1 MKGSDEY
8 EERWQHRQKWCGG
21 GGNGSSGGG
30 GGGRGDLTV
39 KETGKIVFNGKR
51 GVKQGSE
58 QNHSWQRG
66 SGGGEREW
74 RRRRK
79 RKRRFYWKNCI

>member
-1 MKGSDEY
+1 MTN
-8 EERWQHRQKWCGG
+8 C
-21 GGNGSSGGG
+21 

-79 RKRRFYWKNCI
+79 RKRRFYWKNGI

>member
-8 EERWQHRQKWCGG
+8 EERWQHRQKWCNG

-39 KETGKIVFNGKR
+39 KETGKIVFNGMR
-51 GVKQGSE
+51 GVKQGCRK
-58 QNHSWQRG
+58 NHSWQRG
-66 SGGGEREW
+66 SGGGALKFKTR
-74 RRRRK
+74 
-79 RKRRFYWKNCI
+79 